1 MAPALRA
8 NDPSTYRCNVTKG
21 NIMER
26 GLLSLAAT
34 SVLALVCGSG
44 TAMAQ
49 DTTLTLWHNG
59 SCPAENCLVRS
70 LAEGFQ
76 IANPGVVIDII
87 EQPNDAYFTALL
99 AASVTGT
106 GPDLATMWA
115 GGFISPYKPYLENL
129 VPYIPADQVAAS
141 IGTPYYAEAGD
152 ATSVLYAVPTE
163 NQWYTGFYNKAI
175 FAANGITEVP
185 RTFDELLAVC
195 ETLKAAGVLPIISGA
210 GGSEAQF
217 QPSFEFSYLLTALP
231 MSDWNG
237 LYDGSLP
244 YANPVAIAQL
254 ERWNDLF
261 EAGCMNEDAFNRPDV
276 TAAFGAGEAAM
287 YLASGSWTI
296 PELTAALGDD
306 LGVMLPPYAEE
317 PNNAIVSLA
326 GGGIVMMNY
335 SDAKE
340 AGGKFLAYVMGDE
353 GQSLMAGITAPTR
366 PGFPTTDPLIN
377 ELSSLST
384 NPDWQNYPMFD
395 NFTQPAVT
403 DAFYRNVALVLV
415 GEMSAADALAAID
428 AAFASLPEEEKN
440 VNYGLR
446 AN

>member
-1 MAPALRA
+1 
-8 NDPSTYRCNVTKG
+8 
-21 NIMER
+21 MER
-26 GLLSLAAT
+26 GLFSMTAT
-34 SVLALVCGSG
+34 SALALFCGSLG
-44 TAMAQ
+44 AMAQ
-49 DTTLTLWHNG
+49 DTTLTLWNNG
-59 SCPAENCLVRS
+59 SCPAENCLVRT

-76 IANPGVVIDII
+76 AANPGVVIDII
-87 EQPNDAYFTALL
+87 EQPSDAYFTALL

-129 VPYIPADQVAAS
+129 IPYIPADHIAAS

-152 ATSVLYAVPTE
+152 VTSILYGVPTE

-210 GGSEAQF
+210 GGAEAQF

-237 LYDGSLP
+237 LYDGSVP

-254 ERWNDLF
+254 ESWNSLY
-261 EAGCMNEDAFNRPDV
+261 EAGCMNEDAFNRPNV
-276 TAAFGAGEAAM
+276 TPSFGAGEAAM
-287 YLASGSWTI
+287 YFQSGSWSI
-296 PELTAALGDD
+296 PELTADLGDD
-306 LGVMLPPYAEE
+306 LGIMLPPYSQE

-326 GGGIVMMNY
+326 GSGIVMMNY
-335 SDAKE
+335 SDQKE
-340 AGGKFLAYVMGDE
+340 VAGQFLAYILGDA

-377 ELSSLST
+377 ELSTLST
-384 NPDWQNYPMFD
+384 SPDWQNYPMFD

-403 DAFYRNVALVLV
+403 DAFFRNVALVLV
-415 GEMSAADALAAID
+415 GEMSAADALAAVD

-440 VNYGLR
+440 VNYGLSS
-446 AN
+446 N

>member
-1 MAPALRA
+1 
-8 NDPSTYRCNVTKG
+8 
-21 NIMER
+21 MER
-26 GLLSLAAT
+26 NLLSLGAT
-34 SVLALVCGSG
+34 SVLAILASG
-44 TAMAQ
+44 GAALAQ
-49 DTTLTLWHNG
+49 DDVLTLWHNG

-70 LAEGFQ
+70 LAEAFQ
-76 IANPGVVIDII
+76 AANPGVVIDIV

-99 AASVTGT
+99 AASVTGS

-115 GGFISPYKPYLENL
+115 GGFITPYKPFLENL
-129 VPYIPADQVAAS
+129 VPYIPAENVASS

-152 ATSVLYAVPTE
+152 ASTLLYAVPTE

-195 ETLKAAGVLPIISGA
+195 ETLNAAGVLPIISGA
-210 GGSEAQF
+210 GSSEAQF
-217 QPSFEFSYLLTALP
+217 QPSFEFSYLLAALP

-244 YANPVAIAQL
+244 YANPVLTAQL
-254 ERWNDLF
+254 ERWNGLYK
-261 EAGCMNEDAFNRPDV
+261 AGCMNEDAFNRPD
-276 TAAFGAGEAAM
+276 TQASFAAGEAAM

-296 PELTAALGDD
+296 PELSAALGDD
-306 LGVMLPPYAEE
+306 LGIMLPPYSEE
-317 PNNAIVSLA
+317 PSNAIVSLA

-335 SDAKE
+335 SDQKE
-340 AGGKFLAYVMGDE
+340 IGGQFLAYILSDE
-353 GQSLMAGITAPTR
+353 GQSMMAGITAPTR

-377 ELSSLST
+377 ELVALST

-415 GEMSAADALAAID
+415 GEMSAGDALAAID
-428 AAFASLPEEEKN
+428 AAFASLPEDQKD
-440 VNYGLR
+440 VNYGL
-446 AN
+446 NSN